1 MHHASIR
8 QDGIRDRRR
17 GETRK
22 SSKQGG
28 IFVDVWGD
36 TGQGIDGL
44 LIGYRRDGR
53 LRGGLRLWLMI
64 SQLVDSD
71 YLSIVRKRNLA
82 KNRGWD
88 NRHGIGVA
96 LPQ

>member
-1 MHHASIR
+1 M
-8 QDGIRDRRR
+8 
-17 GETRK
+17 K

-28 IFVDVWGD
+28 IFVDSRGD

-64 SQLVDSD
+64 SQLVDGD
-71 YLSIVRKRNLA
+71 YLSIVRKRHLA
-82 KNRGWD
+82 EKRGWD
-88 NRHGIGVA
+88 SRHGIGVA
-96 LPQ
+96 SP

>member
-1 MHHASIR
+1 M
-8 QDGIRDRRR
+8 RR

-28 IFVDVWGD
+28 IFVDSEGD

-53 LRGGLRLWLMI
+53 LRGGLRRRLMV
-64 SQLVDSD
+64 SQLVNGD
-71 YLSIVRKRNLA
+71 YLSIVRKRHLA
-82 KNRGWD
+82 KNRGWE
-88 NRHGIGVA
+88 NEHGIGVA
-96 LPQ
+96 SPQ